1 MYFPW
6 NNDILWIL
14 SVSRKFC
21 KKWIRKCLNNKSNT
35 FCYFN
40 HFMQKEQVP
49 GYGSHINI
57 SLHLAYCMRDMP
69 KDKQFLTPAKLN
81 SNQNSELIIYQ
92 LPRVLLLIKNWGK
105 LCRIHTEYKQKNK
118 RAKPSKTEKKK
129 STDDLGIC
137 GLRKCEDEQ
146 ERHL

>member
-1 MYFPW
+1 MLFQPFYAKGASAWIWQPHQH
-6 NNDILWIL
+6 ILASGL
-14 SVSRKFC
+14 
-21 KKWIRKCLNNKSNT
+21 L
-35 FCYFN
+35 
-40 HFMQKEQVP
+40 HE
-49 GYGSHINI
+49 GYAKGQ
-57 SLHLAYCMRDMP
+57 A
-69 KDKQFLTPAKLN
+69 TPAKLN